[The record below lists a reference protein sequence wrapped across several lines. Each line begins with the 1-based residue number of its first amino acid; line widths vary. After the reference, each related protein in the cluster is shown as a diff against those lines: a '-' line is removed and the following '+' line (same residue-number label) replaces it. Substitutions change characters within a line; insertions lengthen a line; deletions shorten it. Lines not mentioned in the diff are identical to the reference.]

1 MSEEQQNVEH
11 FAFNADIQQL
21 MGLIINTFYT
31 NKEIFLRELI
41 SNASDALD
49 KIRYISLTEPVTD
62 TNYKIDIFPDKATN
76 SLILRDTGIGMSKAD
91 LINNLGTIAKSGTKA
106 FMEALSQGADIS
118 MIGQF
123 GVGFYS
129 AFLVA
134 DRVTVISKA
143 HNEDKQWRW
152 ESTAGGTFTV
162 IEDDGENL
170 GRGTKIILALKSDN
184 VEFLEERKLKDLVKK
199 HSEFISFPIS
209 LQVEKTTEKEIS
221 DDEEEEDKKEDDVEI
236 KEDKKD
242 KKKKKIKEVS
252 TELEQLNVN
261 KPIWMKKAEEVT
273 KEEYSS
279 FYKSLTNDW

>member
-1 MSEEQQNVEH
+1 
-11 FAFNADIQQL
+11 
-21 MGLIINTFYT
+21 
-31 NKEIFLRELI
+31 
-41 SNASDALD
+41 
-49 KIRYISLTEPVTD
+49 
-62 TNYKIDIFPDKATN
+62 
-76 SLILRDTGIGMSKAD
+76 
-91 LINNLGTIAKSGTKA
+91 
-106 FMEALSQGADIS
+106 

-134 DRVTVISKA
+134 DRVTVISKSY
-143 HNEDKQWRW
+143 NDDKQWKW
-152 ESTAGGTFTV
+152 ESTAGGTFTI

-221 DDEEEEDKKEDDVEI
+221 DDEDEEEKKEDDVEI

-273 KEEYSS
+273 K
-279 FYKSLTNDW
+279 